1 MRRILVMGLLGYW
14 LIALVGCASLG
25 QKAKGFLG
33 ISTRE
38 IEDVRDKAIVR
49 IVDYD
54 YNSCYR
60 MVEEELSEIE
70 AYVYTRRKDLIAFY
84 MSRTDTTTAGIFFK
98 EIDKQKTQVEV
109 ACPVVYKKEQL
120 AGEIFAALGKTMK
133 E

>member
-1 MRRILVMGLLGYW
+1 MRRILVIGLLGYW

-25 QKAKGFLG
+25 QKTKGFLG

-60 MVEEELSEIE
+60 MVEEKLSEIE
-70 AYVYTRRKDLIAFY
+70 AYVYTRRKGLIAFY

-98 EIDKQKTQVEV
+98 EI
-109 ACPVVYKKEQL
+109 
-120 AGEIFAALGKTMK
+120 
-133 E
+133 